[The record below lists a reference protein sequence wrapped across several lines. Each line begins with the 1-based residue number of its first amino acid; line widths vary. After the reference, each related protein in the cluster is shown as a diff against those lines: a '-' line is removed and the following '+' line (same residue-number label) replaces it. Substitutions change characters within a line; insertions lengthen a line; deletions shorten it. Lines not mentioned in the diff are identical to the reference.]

1 MQGEIDRD
9 REGERGGIV
18 RYMGVE
24 EREEQS
30 HHRVWSSAIG
40 NMASAYKK
48 QVAYRIV
55 NLFLKAARV
64 PVKILNLWSVAEQY

>member
-1 MQGEIDRD
+1 MNKVITGS
-9 REGERGGIV
+9 G
-18 RYMGVE
+18 
-24 EREEQS
+24 
-30 HHRVWSSAIG
+30 AALG